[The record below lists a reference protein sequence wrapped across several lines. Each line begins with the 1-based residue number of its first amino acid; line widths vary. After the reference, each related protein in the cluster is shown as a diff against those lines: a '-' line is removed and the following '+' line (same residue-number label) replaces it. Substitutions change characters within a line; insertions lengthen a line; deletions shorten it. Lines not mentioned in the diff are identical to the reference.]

1 MAFVAGRVGKV
12 LDEFDGLRV
21 DHPHGWIDPWVYA
34 ADAADPL
41 VAVKGGARLFSSPE
55 RVDLAQW
62 AIARQEQID
71 ASELPYADGRVR
83 VLSPAQ
89 VEQYA
94 MLFDALVDMA
104 AARGRGT
111 DEIIAEVLSTQP
123 YPVRR
128 VLERHGLGRF
138 RVTQKSVLS
147 DPRDVYRAENARPQ
161 DWIMVGTHDT
171 ESIWRVAER
180 WAASGMSEQ
189 RAAYLASRLVPDV
202 GTRPRWIAQMAA
214 SPQALARAQ
223 LADLF
228 VGPARNV
235 MVFFTDLLG
244 LREVYNRPGTV
255 SPENWSL
262 RVPPDFAAAYRG
274 AAAKGAALDLPAA
287 LATAMR
293 ARGAAFAA
301 EHRELLQQLH
311 AAGSRAVEQA

>member
-1 MAFVAGRVGKV
+1 M
-12 LDEFDGLRV
+12 
-21 DHPHGWIDPWVYA
+21 
-34 ADAADPL
+34 
-41 VAVKGGARLFSSPE
+41 
-55 RVDLAQW
+55 
-62 AIARQEQID
+62 
-71 ASELPYADGRVR
+71 
-83 VLSPAQ
+83 
-89 VEQYA
+89 
-94 MLFDALVDMA
+94 
-104 AARGRGT
+104 RGRGT

-147 DPRDVYRAENARPQ
+147 DPGDVYRAENARPQ

-274 AAAKGAALDLPAA
+274 AAAKGAALDPPAA